1 MKQFIAFCMSLIIL
15 ITPFSVFSQ
24 DYDLSRGEA
33 ADMLL
38 AAADFY
44 NPGIQKN
51 DILKG
56 YDDGQLHEE
65 RGVSRAEALVMLS
78 RAFGKLPEATG
89 HNKNAALKKEDFS
102 DIPLWAQA
110 ELENVFDSGIVA
122 GTAKGVFSPD
132 DNVTKAQMKLF
143 IKRVYALYGEN
154 LKDDFYASVN
164 KEILE
169 NIEILPGNL
178 AAGTLESM
186 QIQAA
191 EQLEE
196 IINKIVV
203 GKNPLGTPEQK
214 LADLYKCVIDVEKR
228 NREGVSPIK
237 EYIDKINDVK
247 NIAELTMM
255 HDVLSSEL
263 CINAF
268 IGFNLTVD
276 FEDSDKY
283 VLCFDSMR
291 PFMNREFYFEEGKKK
306 ESYIKYLQTVLALGG
321 ETKEKSLSD
330 SIKYFEFEKNIAE
343 NMLSA
348 EEENDIK
355 KVYNVNSYNKLCV
368 MFPDFDLGNV
378 LSDAGLVQSDRIIVT
393 DKARVKKFSELYNQ
407 SNLEVLKIA
416 MKLAV
421 LFECGATL
429 SENFTCAKHE
439 LDKVIL
445 GKKGAHDIRQQAI
458 FVLQST
464 MPEYLG
470 SLYAEKTFDKASQ
483 KDVRKITNDI
493 IDVFKRRIEDI
504 HWMSEYAKAK
514 AKIKL
519 DSMEVK
525 IGAPDISE
533 TYLDNVSIVPPE
545 NGGTYFSNML
555 AVKKEAIKYY
565 GAMQFNEVNHN
576 MWIMEPYT
584 VNAAYNVSANDI
596 TLPAAVLQAPLY
608 DINSSYEEKLG
619 GIGYIISHEIT
630 HAFDSNGAKF
640 DENGNIGTWWSE
652 EDYIS
657 YESLCEKVVDFFDG
671 EEIIPA
677 VRNNG
682 RLTLNEN
689 IADIGAVACI
699 TQLAKEKKGVDL
711 KKLYIAVANTWVN
724 TSSREYMAF
733 AAQSD
738 VHSNGKL
745 RVNRVL
751 VNFPEFYEAFD
762 IGSDDGMYVPP
773 EERILIW

>member
-78 RAFGKLPEATG
+78 RAFGKLPETSG
-89 HNKNAALKKEDFS
+89 HNKNVALKKEDFS

-132 DNVTKAQMKLF
+132 DNVTKDQMKLF

-191 EQLEE
+191 EQLEK
-196 IINKIVV
+196 IINKVV
-203 GKNPLGTPEQK
+203 SGKNPMGTPEQK

-378 LSDAGLVQSDRIIVT
+378 LSDAGLAQSDRIIVT

-407 SNLEVLKIA
+407 SNLDVLKIA

-421 LFECGATL
+421 LSECGAAL
-429 SENFTCAKHE
+429 SEDFTRAKYE

-504 HWMSEYAKAK
+504 CWMSENAKAK
-514 AKIKL
+514 AKTKL
-519 DSMEVK
+519 DSIEVK

-533 TYLDNVSIVPPE
+533 TYLDNVSIIPPE

-555 AVKKEAIKYY
+555 AVKKEAIQYY

-608 DINSSYEEKLG
+608 DINASYEEKLG
-619 GIGYIISHEIT
+619 GIGYIIAHEIT

-699 TQLAKEKKGVDL
+699 TQLAKEKNGVDL